1 MTASR
6 GRAKAFMAI
15 ETRILIADDDRNM
28 ENLARLEELCVTGWT
43 SCTVAF
49 GDNSAST
56 TRPV

>member
-1 MTASR
+1 
-6 GRAKAFMAI
+6 MAI